1 MAPDGWRWCTIG
13 ELGHGSVDV
22 VQTGPFGAQLH
33 SNDYVPEGIPF
44 VLIKN
49 MTDAGIDATGMPRIS
64 LNDARRLARYSLR
77 PGDVVF
83 SRVGRVGSC
92 FLATIDHEGW
102 IISGQLLR
110 IRLPSTAIYPPFLVC
125 ALRGDS
131 AQDFIN
137 GSAVGSTR
145 KSINTRILSSLRVP
159 VPPLPEQRKIAAI
172 VSSVDDTIEKTQA
185 VIDQMQVVKRG
196 LMQELLTQG
205 LPGQH
210 TRFKQTELGEIPE
223 DWSLATL
230 SQVADVRRGA
240 SPRPIRNS
248 KWFSNKGRGWV
259 RITDVTRS
267 DRFLR
272 KTDQTLSQLGESRS
286 VPVDPGD
293 LVMSICATI
302 GKPIIIG
309 IPACIHDGFV
319 VFKNLR
325 RKVLRDFLY

>member
-110 IRLPSTAIYPPFLVC
+110 IRLPSTAI
-125 ALRGDS
+125 
-131 AQDFIN
+131 
-137 GSAVGSTR
+137 
-145 KSINTRILSSLRVP
+145 
-159 VPPLPEQRKIAAI
+159 
-172 VSSVDDTIEKTQA
+172 
-185 VIDQMQVVKRG
+185 
-196 LMQELLTQG
+196 
-205 LPGQH
+205 
-210 TRFKQTELGEIPE
+210 
-223 DWSLATL
+223 
-230 SQVADVRRGA
+230 
-240 SPRPIRNS
+240 
-248 KWFSNKGRGWV
+248 
-259 RITDVTRS
+259 
-267 DRFLR
+267 
-272 KTDQTLSQLGESRS
+272 
-286 VPVDPGD
+286 
-293 LVMSICATI
+293 
-302 GKPIIIG
+302 
-309 IPACIHDGFV
+309 
-319 VFKNLR
+319 
-325 RKVLRDFLY
+325 